1 MLSSGKT
8 ILTSLADLALLVQSG
23 GSASQMCPAHV
34 CPAADQGQDRLL
46 QPARKPQKESLPH
59 QGPSQT
65 PKQDQDLAVA
75 KFLNPPSLTIRPLC
89 PTCEPLGKTSSFL
102 NQPNQFPL
110 SVTNV
115 INSTC
120 GEESICLPWVPPG
133 SLALWCVQNVSC
145 RLMYWMLN
153 LQTVTLTWEAGR
165 PS

>member
-1 MLSSGKT
+1 MQTLPCFSSLEGLHRKCALPMSALQQIRAKT
-8 ILTSLADLALLVQSG
+8 
-23 GSASQMCPAHV
+23 GSSSQ
-34 CPAADQGQDRLL
+34 LE
-46 QPARKPQKESLPH
+46 KPQKESLPH

-65 PKQDQDLAVA
+65 PKQDQDLAAA

-89 PTCEPLGKTSSFL
+89 QTCEPLGKTSSFL

-120 GEESICLPWVPPG
+120 GEESTCLPWVPPG

-145 RLMYWMLN
+145 RLLCWETWTSDSDINMGG
-153 LQTVTLTWEAGR
+153 WEA
-165 PS
+165 S